1 MENITML
8 NGFIAVILNGDK
20 KTLGNGLT
28 ITETRGRR
36 DIVTG
41 TIAMSENSDLPC
53 GSRVWFPLYAAT
65 IVLIN
70 GEPYHI
76 VKCDDLMMVSR

>member
-8 NGFIAVILNGDK
+8 NGFIAVTLDGDK

-28 ITETRGRR
+28 INETRGRR
-36 DIVTG
+36 DIVSG
-41 TIAMSENSDLPC
+41 TIIISDESDIPC
-53 GSRVWFPLYAAT
+53 GARAWFPLYAAT
-65 IVLIN
+65 IVLLD

-76 VKCDDLMMVSR
+76 VKRDDLMMVSR

>member
-1 MENITML
+1 ML
-8 NGFIAVILNGDK
+8 NNFIAVILDGDK

-41 TIAMSENSDLPC
+41 VIAMSEEENLPC
-53 GSRVWFPLYAAT
+53 GARVWFPLYAAT
-65 IVLIN
+65 IVLIE
-70 GEPYHI
+70 GEPYYILKH
-76 VKCDDLMMVSR
+76 DDLMMVSQ

>member
-8 NGFIAVILNGDK
+8 NNFISVSLDGDK

-28 ITETRGRR
+28 INETRGRR
-36 DIVTG
+36 DIVSG
-41 TIAMSENSDLPC
+41 TIVNSDNPKLPC
-53 GSRVWFPLYAAT
+53 GARVWFPLYAAT
-65 IVLIN
+65 IVLVN

-76 VKCDDLMMVSR
+76 VKYDDLMMVSQ